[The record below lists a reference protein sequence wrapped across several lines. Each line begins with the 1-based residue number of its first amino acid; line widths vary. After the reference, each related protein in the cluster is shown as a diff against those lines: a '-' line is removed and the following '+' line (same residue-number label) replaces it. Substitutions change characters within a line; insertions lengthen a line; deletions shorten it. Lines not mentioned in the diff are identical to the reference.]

1 MSAMEREVES
11 EHLVDFDEFL
21 EYYTYVSALYESDAA
36 FDKMIT
42 NTWKI
47 YSNSNPAAIPY
58 AGIPK

>member
-1 MSAMEREVES
+1 MSKVGYEPKDS
-11 EHLVDFDEFL
+11 SQVDFDEFL

-42 NTWKI
+42 NTWRI
-47 YSNSNPAAIPY
+47 YSNMNPAAIPY

>member
-1 MSAMEREVES
+1 MSKSNYEAKDGS
-11 EHLVDFDEFL
+11 SVDFDEFL

-42 NTWKI
+42 NTWRI
-47 YSNSNPAAIPY
+47 YTNINPAAIPY